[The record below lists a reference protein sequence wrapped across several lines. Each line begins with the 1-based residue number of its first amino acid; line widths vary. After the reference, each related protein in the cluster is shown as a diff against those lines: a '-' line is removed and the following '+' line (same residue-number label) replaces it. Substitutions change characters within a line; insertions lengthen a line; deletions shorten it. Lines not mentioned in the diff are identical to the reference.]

1 MAFSLIQLNE
11 AELVEIAAS
20 RRPAAFE
27 ERLEV
32 DALPPAFVAARA
44 LSLLS
49 AGVPELWSCTF
60 LIVREDD
67 GRIVGGCGFK
77 GAPEAGRVEIGYGV
91 APGSQ
96 GRGAATAAVKL
107 LVERAFGSGA
117 DEVLA
122 EVSPTNHAS
131 LRVVRKAGF
140 RHIGSRFDEG
150 NDHVLQWLASGQPL
164 ALNVS

>member
-1 MAFSLIQLNE
+1 MAFSLIQLK
-11 AELVEIAAS
+11 AAQLAEIAVS
-20 RRPAAFE
+20 RRPQAFE
-27 ERLEV
+27 GRLEE

-49 AGVPELWSCTF
+49 AGAPELWSCTF

-67 GRIVGGCGFK
+67 GRIVGACGFK
-77 GAPEAGRVEIGYGV
+77 SAPEAGRVEIGYGV

-107 LVERAFGSGA
+107 LVASAFANGVDA
-117 DEVLA
+117 VLA

-131 LRVVRKAGF
+131 LRVVQKAGF
-140 RHIGSRFDEG
+140 RHVGSRVDDDNE
-150 NDHVLQWLASGQPL
+150 HVLQWLASP
-164 ALNVS
+164 

>member
-1 MAFSLIQLNE
+1 MPFTLIQLD
-11 AELVEIAAS
+11 AAQLAEIAAL
-20 RRPAAFE
+20 RTLRAFE
-27 ERLEV
+27 ERLEEG
-32 DALPPAFVAARA
+32 ALPPAFVAARA
-44 LSLLS
+44 LLLLS
-49 AGVPELWSCTF
+49 AGVPESWSCTF

-107 LVERAFGSGA
+107 LVASAFSSGA

-122 EVSPTNHAS
+122 EVSPANHAS
-131 LRVVRKAGF
+131 TRVVQKAGF
-140 RHIGSRFDEG
+140 KHVGSRFDGDNE
-150 NDHVLQWLASGQPL
+150 HVFQWLASQ
-164 ALNVS
+164 